1 MRSLITIFA
10 FCMGGPVLADSVIAA
25 RTIRP
30 QTILTAQDLATSSDR
45 TVGAYT
51 EIAQMVGQETRV
63 ALYAGRP
70 VRIGDIG
77 PPAIVDRNQ
86 IVVLTYAAG
95 GLTITTD
102 ARALGRG
109 GVGEQIRLL
118 NMASRVTVEG
128 VILPDGTV
136 RVR

>member
-1 MRSLITIFA
+1 MRSLIPLFA
-10 FCMGGPVLADSVIAA
+10 LLMSGPVLADTVIAA

-30 QTILTAQDLATSSDR
+30 QTILTAQDLATSNDR

-51 EIAQMVGQETRV
+51 EIVLMIGQETRV

-77 PPAIVDRNQ
+77 PPAIVDRNE
-86 IVVLTYAAG
+86 IVLLTYAAG

-109 GVGEQIRLL
+109 GVGEQIRVL
-118 NMASRVTVEG
+118 NMSSRVTVEG
-128 VILPDGTV
+128 IILPDGTV

>member
-1 MRSLITIFA
+1 MRSLIIIFA
-10 FCMGGPVLADSVIAA
+10 FWMGGPVLADSVIAA

-45 TVGAYT
+45 TVGAYM

-95 GLTITTD
+95 GLTITTE

>member
-1 MRSLITIFA
+1 MRVLIFLMALMTS
-10 FCMGGPVLADSVIAA
+10 GPGLADTVIAA

-30 QTILTAQDLATSSDR
+30 QTILSAQDLATSTGQ

-51 EIAQMVGQETRV
+51 DIALIVGQETRV

-86 IVVLTYAAG
+86 IVLLTYSAG

-109 GVGEQIRLL
+109 GPGEQIRVL
-118 NMASRVTVEG
+118 NMSSRVTVEG
-128 VILPDGTV
+128 IILPDGTV

>member
-1 MRSLITIFA
+1 MRSLIPLFA
-10 FCMGGPVLADSVIAA
+10 LLMSGPVLADTVIAA

-30 QTILTAQDLATSSDR
+30 QTILTAQDLAKSNDR
-45 TVGAYT
+45 MVGAYT
-51 EIAQMVGQETRV
+51 EIALMVGQETRV

-86 IVVLTYAAG
+86 IVLLTYAAG

-109 GVGEQIRLL
+109 GVGEPIRVL